1 MSDRMLSL
9 KRDSLLN
16 LLTDLVSVPS
26 VSCSGHENRLAELI
40 MEKFSGEA
48 YFRENPSHLRL
59 LPLEGDPLE
68 RHGAAAFYRAGPEVR
83 ETIIIT
89 GHYDVVD
96 AEAYGPL
103 KELAFSPRELTARA
117 GELDLTDE
125 ARADLESG
133 EYLFGRGVSDMKG
146 GIALMMAFLAETARA
161 GDFPVNLLFLGVPDE
176 ENTSAGMRGCLPWLI
191 RLREEWGIDYAAAVS
206 AEPSMGTPERSGGM
220 VFLGAIG
227 KMMPFFLCVGNEAHV
242 CDYYD
247 GLNTSLILA
256 NLALILEGA
265 AGTSE
270 EHAGVNLPP
279 MACLRFRDL
288 VKNYSVTLPE
298 RAISYYNLLTVKKT
312 PAMVLKEMKAAAGKA
327 LEDAIGRIAH
337 QRRVLA
343 ERVGERLDFTPPVG
357 RVMEFSELVQRAREK
372 TSGFDAAV
380 KSFMESLPGDLD
392 KRERGVELVYHLL
405 DLAGE
410 KGPLIVTGF
419 LPPYYPPRLNL
430 GETSGEKAILRAVER
445 LKAEGERSG
454 LHISTTEVF
463 SGIIDLSYF
472 GFQGDGADLDLL
484 AENTPLWGSEYR
496 FPLEELKCLDIPAVN
511 FGPIGKDDHKAGERI
526 HLPFYLD
533 SLPGLFSSFVRFV
546 AEESAMSER

>member
-1 MSDRMLSL
+1 MLSL

-16 LLTDLVSVPS
+16 LLTDLVSIPS
-26 VSCSGHENRLAELI
+26 VSCSDHENRLAELI
-40 MEKFSGEA
+40 MEKFSGEP
-48 YFRENPSHLRL
+48 YFRQNPSHLRL
-59 LPLEGDPLE
+59 LPIEGDPLG
-68 RHGAAAFYRAGPEVR
+68 RKGAAAFYRVSPEIR

-103 KELAFSPRELTARA
+103 KDLAFSPEELTRRA
-117 GELDLTDE
+117 GELDLPDE
-125 ARADLESG
+125 ARKDLESG

-161 GDFPVNLLFLGVPDE
+161 GDFPANLLFLAVPDE
-176 ENTSAGMRGCLPWLI
+176 ENTSAGMRGSLPWLVK
-191 RLREEWGIDYAAAVS
+191 LREEWGIDYAAAVS
-206 AEPSMGTPERSGGM
+206 AEPSMGVPERSGG
-220 VFLGAIG
+220 VVYLGAIG

-242 CDYYD
+242 CDYFD

-265 AGTSE
+265 AETSE

-298 RAISYYNLLTVKKT
+298 RAITYYNLLTVKKT
-312 PAMVLKEMKAAAGKA
+312 PAVVLGEMKEAARRA
-327 LEDAIGRIAH
+327 LEGAIQRIAD
-337 QRRVLA
+337 QRRILA
-343 ERVGERLDFTPPVG
+343 ERVGEPLDFTPPRP
-357 RVMEFSELVQRAREK
+357 RVMEFSELVQKAREK
-372 TSGFDAAV
+372 TADFEDAADN
-380 KSFMESLPGDLD
+380 FLGSLPGDLD
-392 KRERGVELVYHLL
+392 KRERGVEFVYFLL

-419 LPPYYPPRLNL
+419 LPPYYPPRLNRRETG
-430 GETSGEKAILRAVER
+430 GEMAVLRAVER
-445 LKAEGERSG
+445 LKAEGEKAG

-484 AENTPLWGSEYR
+484 AENTPLWGGEYR
-496 FPLEELKCLDIPAVN
+496 FPLEELKKLDIPAVN
-511 FGPIGKDDHKAGERI
+511 FGPLGKDDHKVGERI

-533 SLPGLFSSFVRFV
+533 RLPGLFSSFVRFV
-546 AEESAMSER
+546 AEESSRARR